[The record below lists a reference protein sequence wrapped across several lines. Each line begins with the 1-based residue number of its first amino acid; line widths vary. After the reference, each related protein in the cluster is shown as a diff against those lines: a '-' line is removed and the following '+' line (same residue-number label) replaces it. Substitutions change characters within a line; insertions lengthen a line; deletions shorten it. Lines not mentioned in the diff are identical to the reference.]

1 MTTTL
6 TSPAGSSHA
15 PAHSGGGLARK
26 QNFLTG
32 IIGGA
37 LFGFVAWAL
46 SHHFFDNSSRSYSD
60 LVATFTGIGW
70 MFGFWLGI
78 GALNA
83 PFAWMIGS
91 DQNRADQLYYAGED
105 QGKVRYWKY
114 CTDHKV
120 VGVQYII
127 MTMVLLG
134 AGGLLAMGIRTE
146 LILPGTHFVNQQVY
160 NGFIAV
166 HGMLMIL
173 ALIVAVAGPWA
184 NFVLPIMCGARDMAF
199 PRLNALSLWTLVSAA
214 FLLLTTL
221 AVGSLPVGW
230 VVLAPI
236 TNQAGVGMD
245 FFAMAILVFSVSTTV
260 AGVNTIC
267 TVMTMRTKGMTL
279 SRLPIFV
286 WGSMIAAA
294 LGLYAFPY
302 FFLVETLQ
310 LLDRTESTSFFV
322 ASGGGEGWL
331 QANLFWLMG
340 HPEVYVILI
349 PAVAA
354 LFEIASVMSR
364 KPVFSYRTAIG
375 GMAGLAGL
383 SILVW
388 AHHMFTSGWAPTLGG
403 PFMVTTELISIPTGV
418 FFLVLVGT
426 LWRGNI
432 WMKVPTYWMF
442 GFIANF
448 IIAGITGIYL
458 SDIPIDNEF
467 HGTMFVTAHFHY
479 VFVGSVLFGAIA
491 ALAFWYPKVTGRY
504 LDEKLGKIS
513 FWLTF
518 IGVQVT
524 FMAMFVSGLKGMPRR
539 YASYSLLFEHSNF
552 VTTIGAYTI
561 MAGMLVLLGAI
572 ITSWNKG
579 VASGPNPWHANSLE
593 WMVPT
598 PPPLENFDVLPVI
611 TSDPYNYGEEMVDA

>member
-6 TSPAGSSHA
+6 EHATHA
-15 PAHSGGGLARK
+15 PSKGGGLARK
-26 QNFLTG
+26 QNFLTAMVG
-32 IIGGA
+32 GVVFAFIG
-37 LFGFVAWAL
+37 WAL
-46 SHHFFDNSSRSYSD
+46 AHHFLDASSRNYSD
-60 LVATFTGIGW
+60 LVTTSLTLGW
-70 MFGFWLGI
+70 VVGFWLGI
-78 GALNA
+78 GALNGPA
-83 PFAWMIGS
+83 RWLIGA
-91 DQNRADQLYYAGED
+91 DHTRADDLYYAGEN
-105 QGKVRYWKY
+105 QGRSRYWKY

-120 VGVQYII
+120 VGIQYIV
-127 MTMVLLG
+127 MTAVLLG
-134 AGGLLAMGIRTE
+134 AGGILAMAIRTE
-146 LILPGTHFVNQQVY
+146 LIVPGNHFVNQQIY

-184 NFVLPIMCGARDMAF
+184 NFVVPIMCGARDMAF

-214 FLLLTTL
+214 GLLLTVL
-221 AVGSLPVGW
+221 AVGSLTMGW

-236 TNQAGVGMD
+236 ADQAGIGMD
-245 FFAMAILVFSVSTTV
+245 FFAMAIVVFSVSTTV

-279 SRLPIFV
+279 QRLPIFV

-294 LGLYAFPY
+294 LGLYAFPF
-302 FFLVETLQ
+302 FFLVESET
-310 LLDRTESTSFFV
+310 LLDRSFSTSFFV
-322 ASGGGEGWL
+322 AGGGGTGWL

-349 PAVAA
+349 PSVAA

-364 KPVFSYRTAIG
+364 KPVFSYRTAIA
-375 GMAGLAGL
+375 GMTGLASL

-403 PFMVTTELISIPTGV
+403 PFMLTTELISIPTGL
-418 FFLVLVGT
+418 FFLVIIGT

-432 WMKVPTYWMF
+432 WMKLPTVWLF
-442 GFIANF
+442 GFIFNF

-458 SDIPIDNEF
+458 SDIPIDNQF

-491 ALAFWYPKVTGRY
+491 ALAFWFPKVSGRF
-504 LDEKLGKIS
+504 LDETMGRIS
-513 FWLTF
+513 FGLVF

-524 FMAMFVSGLKGMPRR
+524 FLSMFVSGFKGMPRR
-539 YASYSLLFEHSNF
+539 YSSYSILFEHTNF
-552 VTTIGAYTI
+552 LATMGAYTI
-561 MAGMLVLLGAI
+561 MAGMLVLLGAVVR
-572 ITSWNKG
+572 SWSHG
-579 VASGPNPWHANSLE
+579 VPAGPNPWHANSLE
-593 WMVPT
+593 WLVPT

-611 TSDPYNYGEEMVDA
+611 TEDPYNYGEELVRA